1 MKEFLENSTIH
12 GLSYISTTKRFS
24 KLFWIVIVLSGFFG
38 ASILINSS
46 FQEWKESPIKTIIET
61 FSIEKI
67 EFPVVTVCPTKN
79 TFTILNYD
87 LLMAN
92 QTTSMNK
99 ENTKLL
105 TKTTV
110 EKMQELEFISAT
122 SNLLQYEYKERFRGW
137 YFGNENCFN
146 QFPSRNFEDHLYSPK
161 EEHKI

>member
-1 MKEFLENSTIH
+1 MKEFLDNSTIH

-24 KLFWIVIVLSGFFG
+24 KLFWIVIVLSGFLG

-61 FSIEKI
+61 FSIERI

-92 QTTSMNK
+92 QTTSM
-99 ENTKLL
+99 
-105 TKTTV
+105 
-110 EKMQELEFISAT
+110 S
-122 SNLLQYEYKERFRGW
+122 
-137 YFGNENCFN
+137 
-146 QFPSRNFEDHLYSPK
+146 
-161 EEHKI
+161 

>member
-24 KLFWIVIVLSGFFG
+24 KLFWIVIVLSGFFE

-61 FSIEKI
+61 FSIEK
-67 EFPVVTVCPTKN
+67 
-79 TFTILNYD
+79 
-87 LLMAN
+87 MAN
-92 QTTSMNK
+92 QTTSMSK
-99 ENTKLL
+99 KNTNLL

-161 EEHKI
+161 EKHEI